1 MSYISAFDPSE
12 DKKRNLASKIY
23 DISESVT
30 KFFWDDAPRLGIQQ
44 REGQQDMAFDVL
56 DAIKSGSHVVIEAG
70 VGIGKSFAYLVPILL
85 YNAKTFSPV
94 VIATSTIAL
103 QEQLLSD
110 MELLKK
116 AIYQAYDRCEAMRLR
131 FAQDKQGTWYQYVA
145 DKEERDIEYVDFYYF
160 GLTFQLLCKT
170 ILLLY

>member
-1 MSYISAFDPSE
+1 
-12 DKKRNLASKIY
+12 
-23 DISESVT
+23 
-30 KFFWDDAPRLGIQQ
+30 
-44 REGQQDMAFDVL
+44 MAFDVL

-110 MELLKK
+110 VERLKK
-116 AIYQAYDRCEAMRLR
+116 WLR
-131 FAQDKQGTWYQYVA
+131 
-145 DKEERDIEYVDFYYF
+145 IEPDLILAKGRTTIFVSNARVSISSL
-160 GLTFQLLCKT
+160 LTVVLRPKS
-170 ILLLY
+170 